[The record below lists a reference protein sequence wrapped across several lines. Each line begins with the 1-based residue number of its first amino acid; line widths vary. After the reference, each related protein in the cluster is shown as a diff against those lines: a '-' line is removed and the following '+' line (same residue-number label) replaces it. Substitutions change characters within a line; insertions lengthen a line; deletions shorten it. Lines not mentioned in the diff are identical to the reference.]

1 MAGGFFF
8 GLCPKRRKECPVK
21 TEIKDALILTK
32 ELISEDVNEQN
43 EPTYDPSV
51 KEDILFQIDRDEN
64 SVMPFILSV
73 TGSEKEMGLVSHEYD
88 YGCLDYMIGEMLD
101 TALNGYY
108 VATEGT
114 MTYYRGDGWEID
126 DDAVLDVT
134 EIRPARWHEIR
145 EAESFWV
152 TLKAMPQQLKIQ
164 WRYSRGWP
172 V

>member
-1 MAGGFFF
+1 V
-8 GLCPKRRKECPVK
+8 GLSPKPRKERPVK
-21 TEIKDALILTK
+21 TEIKDALILTQ
-32 ELISEDVNEQN
+32 ELISVDDEIDHNYG
-43 EPTYDPSV
+43 YDPDV

-64 SVMPFILSV
+64 SVMPYILSV

-88 YGCLDYMIGEMLD
+88 YGCLDYMVGEMLD

-152 TLKAMPQQLKIQ
+152 TLKAMPRQIMLQ